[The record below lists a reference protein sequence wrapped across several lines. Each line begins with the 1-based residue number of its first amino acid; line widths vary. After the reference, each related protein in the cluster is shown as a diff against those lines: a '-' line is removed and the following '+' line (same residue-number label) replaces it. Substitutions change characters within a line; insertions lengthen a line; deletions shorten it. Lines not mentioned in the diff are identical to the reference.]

1 MTRWLLP
8 IIRWTGTF
16 VRTHSFHCNYWWYTK
31 FLLILDLHSS
41 KILQKIK
48 YATHAQLMSLR
59 HFLLRKIPT
68 LHIEC
73 CAGCLWWFVVVCSST
88 LYRLCV
94 VCSVSCYNDGGCI
107 CSLYASDICR
117 TQVPGYGRSRDS
129 ITVDYTLDYF
139 LDAFSY
145 CQWIVTRNQGNIMN
159 IYCGI

>member
-1 MTRWLLP
+1 MP
-8 IIRWTGTF
+8 IAIF
-16 VRTHSFHCNYWWYTK
+16 YN
-31 FLLILDLHSS
+31 FLLFLTIIIYHILYLHDLSS
-41 KILQKIK
+41 IFE
-48 YATHAQLMSLR
+48 YAVTFNLVFVIIFTFTRNVTELT
-59 HFLLRKIPT
+59 F
-68 LHIEC
+68 HIQC
-73 CAGCLWWFVVVCSST
+73 CVSWLWWFVVVCSST